1 MGKNIAVLASGSGT
15 NAENIIRYF
24 REKGSA
30 RVALVL
36 TNRQNAFVLER
47 AKGLGV
53 PCAWFAKS
61 DWESGELVLSTL
73 REHDIDFVVLAGFLA
88 RVPDNILHAYPNK
101 MINIHPSL
109 LPKFGGKGMYGD
121 RVHEA
126 VIASGEKESGIT
138 IHYTNEHYDEGGII
152 CQQKCPVLPGDTP
165 ESFSDTVREV
175 IALGAENITVHT
187 LALKKGSRFLT
198 EGTALPDGKAVG
210 EMLGD
215 AREKLEAAGYAPYY
229 LYRQK
234 FMSGSFEN
242 VGWTK
247 PGYENLY
254 NICIM
259 EELCGILAVG
269 AGGST
274 KLTAPGGVVKRLM
287 APKYPREYMDRIAHT
302 CAEKDGIV
310 RFYNS
315 EPKGTN

>member
-1 MGKNIAVLASGSGT
+1 MAVLASGSGT

-53 PCAWFAKS
+53 PCVWFAKS

-126 VIASGEKESGIT
+126 VIASGEKEA
-138 IHYTNEHYDEGGII
+138 
-152 CQQKCPVLPGDTP
+152 VLPSIIRMSIMTKA
-165 ESFSDTVREV
+165 
-175 IALGAENITVHT
+175 ALSA
-187 LALKKGSRFLT
+187 SRN
-198 EGTALPDGKAVG
+198 
-210 EMLGD
+210 
-215 AREKLEAAGYAPYY
+215 APYC
-229 LYRQK
+229 RAIRRR
-234 FMSGSFEN
+234 SWRNAST
-242 VGWTK
+242 GWSMNT
-247 PGYENLY
+247 
-254 NICIM
+254 I
-259 EELCGILAVG
+259 
-269 AGGST
+269 
-274 KLTAPGGVVKRLM
+274 R
-287 APKYPREYMDRIAHT
+287 R
-302 CAEKDGIV
+302 
-310 RFYNS
+310 
-315 EPKGTN
+315 

>member
-53 PCAWFAKS
+53 SCVWFAKS

-138 IHYTNEHYDEGGII
+138 IHYTNEHYDEGSII

-165 ESFSDTVREV
+165 EELAQRIHRLEYEYYPKV
-175 IALGAENITVHT
+175 I
-187 LALKKGSRFLT
+187 
-198 EGTALPDGKAVG
+198 
-210 EMLGD
+210 
-215 AREKLEAAGYAPYY
+215 
-229 LYRQK
+229 
-234 FMSGSFEN
+234 
-242 VGWTK
+242 
-247 PGYENLY
+247 
-254 NICIM
+254 
-259 EELCGILAVG
+259 EELVEGL
-269 AGGST
+269 SPSY
-274 KLTAPGGVVKRLM
+274 L
-287 APKYPREYMDRIAHT
+287 
-302 CAEKDGIV
+302 
-310 RFYNS
+310 
-315 EPKGTN
+315 

>member
-1 MGKNIAVLASGSGT
+1 MNIYHSSQIFDELNAPFCTFFTVLCSNWRDYGKKYRSFSVGKWYECREYHPL
-15 NAENIIRYF
+15 F

-53 PCAWFAKS
+53 PCVWFAKS

-165 ESFSDTVREV
+165 EELAQRIHRLEYEYYPKV
-175 IALGAENITVHT
+175 I
-187 LALKKGSRFLT
+187 
-198 EGTALPDGKAVG
+198 
-210 EMLGD
+210 
-215 AREKLEAAGYAPYY
+215 
-229 LYRQK
+229 
-234 FMSGSFEN
+234 
-242 VGWTK
+242 
-247 PGYENLY
+247 
-254 NICIM
+254 
-259 EELCGILAVG
+259 EELVEGL
-269 AGGST
+269 SPSY
-274 KLTAPGGVVKRLM
+274 L
-287 APKYPREYMDRIAHT
+287 
-302 CAEKDGIV
+302 
-310 RFYNS
+310 
-315 EPKGTN
+315 

>member
-53 PCAWFAKS
+53 PCVWFAKS

-126 VIASGEKESGIT
+126 VIASG
-138 IHYTNEHYDEGGII
+138 GII

-165 ESFSDTVREV
+165 EELAQRIHRLEYEYYPKV
-175 IALGAENITVHT
+175 I
-187 LALKKGSRFLT
+187 
-198 EGTALPDGKAVG
+198 
-210 EMLGD
+210 
-215 AREKLEAAGYAPYY
+215 
-229 LYRQK
+229 
-234 FMSGSFEN
+234 
-242 VGWTK
+242 
-247 PGYENLY
+247 
-254 NICIM
+254 
-259 EELCGILAVG
+259 EELVEGL
-269 AGGST
+269 SPSY
-274 KLTAPGGVVKRLM
+274 L
-287 APKYPREYMDRIAHT
+287 
-302 CAEKDGIV
+302 
-310 RFYNS
+310 
-315 EPKGTN
+315 

>member
-30 RVALVL
+30 CVALVL

-53 PCAWFAKS
+53 PCVWFAKS

-165 ESFSDTVREV
+165 EELAQRIHRLEYEYYPKV
-175 IALGAENITVHT
+175 I
-187 LALKKGSRFLT
+187 
-198 EGTALPDGKAVG
+198 
-210 EMLGD
+210 
-215 AREKLEAAGYAPYY
+215 
-229 LYRQK
+229 
-234 FMSGSFEN
+234 
-242 VGWTK
+242 
-247 PGYENLY
+247 
-254 NICIM
+254 
-259 EELCGILAVG
+259 EELVKGEDGLVQLTVVYLVVFQGIQCTVADFYISGRVFFQNSMIFYDKG
-269 AGGST
+269 IIEI
-274 KLTAPGGVVKRLM
+274 V
-287 APKYPREYMDRIAHT
+287 AHDMPVPWT
-302 CAEKDGIV
+302 SIG
-310 RFYNS
+310 Y
-315 EPKGTN
+315 

>member
-53 PCAWFAKS
+53 PCVWFAKS

-121 RVHEA
+121 RVHQAVVEA
-126 VIASGEKESGIT
+126 GEKESGIT
-138 IHYTNEHYDEGGII
+138 IHRVNGQYDSGDII
-152 CQQKCPVLPGDTP
+152 AQYRVPLAADDTP
-165 ESFSDTVREV
+165 QEV
-175 IALGAENITVHT
+175 AAKVHALEYEYYPQAVEAELV
-187 LALKKGSRFLT
+187 
-198 EGTALPDGKAVG
+198 
-210 EMLGD
+210 
-215 AREKLEAAGYAPYY
+215 KL
-229 LYRQK
+229 
-234 FMSGSFEN
+234 
-242 VGWTK
+242 
-247 PGYENLY
+247 
-254 NICIM
+254 
-259 EELCGILAVG
+259 
-269 AGGST
+269 
-274 KLTAPGGVVKRLM
+274 
-287 APKYPREYMDRIAHT
+287 
-302 CAEKDGIV
+302 
-310 RFYNS
+310 
-315 EPKGTN
+315 